1 MIVIDGSFGE
11 GGGQVL
17 RTSLALALVTG
28 KPFRIEKIRA
38 GRKNPGLLRQHLTA
52 VKAAAQIGQAEVS
65 GDGIGSQ
72 QLAFAPGKVAPGNY
86 AFAVGTA
93 GSATLV
99 LQTVLPALMMAS
111 GNSSLVLEGGTHNPF
126 APPFDFL
133 AKVFLPLVNRMGPQV
148 SAKLERPGF
157 YPAGGGKFSIEIEPA
172 PSLNRIDLLERGEI
186 RVRNARA
193 MIASLPRKI
202 AERELALVKEKMSWN
217 PEWLRVEAVDNSLG
231 PGNIV
236 MIELESEHVTEL
248 FTGFGER
255 GVPAEGVADQAVQ
268 AARRYLAADVAV
280 GEYLAD
286 QLMIP
291 MALAGGGS
299 YTTLPLSRHATTN
312 IEVIRKFLDVGI
324 EVETIT
330 NRSLKVTIR
339 S

>member
-38 GRKNPGLLRQHLTA
+38 GLKNPGLLRQHLTA